1 MSSQTTTLA
10 DLEFIFYI
18 NNIGLLPEEYQ
29 GKAGI
34 YAIFDQDKTL
44 QYIGY
49 SRDIY
54 LSLRQHLVR
63 QPKKCHWLKIQ
74 TTDRPSRTQLE
85 NIRSLWITEA
95 GTTPPGNG
103 PDEPN
108 WTQPID
114 IKTQLTAEEK
124 QALEKA
130 AGQELEQTKIL
141 KKAARRVENEILTT
155 LQTRGLQTE
164 IRFNPKLKEAGL
176 LDLK

>member
-1 MSSQTTTLA
+1 MSSEINPLFALNFTL
-10 DLEFIFYI
+10 YI
-18 NNIGLLPEEYQ
+18 NTNGQIPEEYQ

-34 YAIFDQDKTL
+34 YAIFDQNQIL

-54 LSLRQHLVR
+54 LSIKQHLVR
-63 QPKKCHWLKIQ
+63 QTDKCHWLKIQ

-85 NIRSLWITEA
+85 NIRNAWIAET

-114 IKTQLTAEEK
+114 IKTQLTSEEK

-141 KKAARRVENEILTT
+141 KKAARRVENDILTS
-155 LQTRGLQTE
+155 LQSRGLQTE
-164 IRFNPKLKEAGL
+164 IRFNPKLKETGL

>member
-10 DLEFIFYI
+10 DLEFILYI
-18 NNIGLLPEEYQ
+18 DSKGQIPEEFQ

-54 LSLRQHLVR
+54 LSIKQHLVR
-63 QPKKCHWLKIQ
+63 QPEKCHWLKIQ

-85 NIRSLWITEA
+85 NIRNAWIAET
-95 GTTPPGNG
+95 GTLPPGNG

-114 IKTQLTAEEK
+114 IKTLLTPEEK

-130 AGQELEQTKIL
+130 AGQELEETKVL
-141 KKAARRVENEILTT
+141 KKAARRVENDILTII
-155 LQTRGLQTE
+155 QTRGLQTE

>member
-1 MSSQTTTLA
+1 MSSQTTALA
-10 DLEFIFYI
+10 DLEYI
-18 NNIGLLPEEYQ
+18 LYIDNAGQLPEEYQ

-34 YAIFDQDKTL
+34 YAIFDQDKNL

-54 LSLRQHLVR
+54 LSLKQHLVR
-63 QPKKCHWLKIQ
+63 QPAKCHWLKIQ

-85 NIRSLWITEA
+85 NIRSAWIAET
-95 GTTPPGNG
+95 GTLPLGNG
-103 PDEPN
+103 PDELN

-114 IKTQLTAEEK
+114 IKTQLTPQEK

-155 LQTRGLQTE
+155 LQGRGLQTE
-164 IRFNPKLKEAGL
+164 IRFNPKFKEAGL

>member
-1 MSSQTTTLA
+1 MPSLTSTLA
-10 DLEFIFYI
+10 ELEFTSYI
-18 NNIGLLPEEYQ
+18 NTTGQLPEEYQ

-34 YAIFDQDKTL
+34 YAIFDQNQIL

-54 LSLRQHLVR
+54 LSLKQHLVR
-63 QPKKCHWLKIQ
+63 QPEKCHWVKIQ
-74 TTDRPSRTQLE
+74 TTDRPSRTELE
-85 NIRSLWITEA
+85 NIRSAWIAET
-95 GTTPPGNG
+95 GITPPGNG

-108 WTQPID
+108 WTQPIN
-114 IKTQLTAEEK
+114 INTQLSSEEK

-141 KKAARRVENEILTT
+141 KKAARRVENDILTI

-164 IRFNPKLKEAGL
+164 IRFNPKLKENGL